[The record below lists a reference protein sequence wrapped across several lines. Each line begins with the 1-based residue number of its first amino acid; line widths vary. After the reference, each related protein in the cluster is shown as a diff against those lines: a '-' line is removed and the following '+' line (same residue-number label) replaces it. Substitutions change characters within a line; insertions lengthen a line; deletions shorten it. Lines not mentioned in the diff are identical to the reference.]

1 MQKLTKIND
10 FIDTDFRKFD
20 DSINYLINKG
30 NSVIRVTKQILS
42 IKINQK
48 YFLTEGRTDSSDVF
62 FISIKIQYFGSY
74 NGITNLSAI
83 FRKKLIS

>member
-1 MQKLTKIND
+1 MIRNFLNGELTLKKYNIKKPFICITSRDSAYLDAKTDKNYHD

-30 NSVIRVTKQILS
+30 NSVIRVTKKQILS

-48 YFLTEGRTDSSDVF
+48 IF
-62 FISIKIQYFGSY
+62 F
-74 NGITNLSAI
+74 
-83 FRKKLIS
+83 